1 MRVGPSSSGSSPAS
15 NPSDSTMLPDRSL
28 PSPKGANCYSLDMIE
43 CTKHLCT
50 LVLALA
56 VAFALTA
63 CRRATNSTSAGQPTR
78 STAGQASGATESKER
93 QAEVAAKIWSGLLS
107 DLAPGNENPAGGW
120 FAQLDAPE
128 SSGFATVEYTV
139 FPCPILG
146 RLDAGEIQVQNPPG
160 QRFDLHDLGLRPADA
175 AWMREIAKVD
185 PPTAARRLDAF
196 DRLLAGVMRS
206 AAKQDARYFYKYVG
220 AWRGHFLTR
229 LAELGPA
236 GEAYT
241 PNERLTKVKSLIQA
255 PTMTSDVR

>member
-1 MRVGPSSSGSSPAS
+1 
-15 NPSDSTMLPDRSL
+15 MLPNRSL
-28 PSPKGANCYSLDMIE
+28 PSPIPVDCFSLDMIE
-43 CTKHLCT
+43 CKKHLCT
-50 LVLALA
+50 LVLAL
-56 VAFALTA
+56 VMAFALTA
-63 CRRATNSTSAGQPTR
+63 CRRAANSTSAGQSPG

-107 DLAPGNENPAGGW
+107 DLAPGTENPTGDW
-120 FAQLDAPE
+120 FALLDSPE
-128 SSGFATVEYTV
+128 SSGFASVEYTV

-241 PNERLTKVKSLIQA
+241 PNERLTKIKSLIQA